1 MYLTNCQP
9 VLPKTNICHQP
20 TDSILR
26 SKLYD
31 DIWTSYKKYI
41 YSTVDINIRRSTWIK
56 TYSQIQLAAY
66 FYE

>member
-9 VLPKTNICHQP
+9 VLSKTNICQP
-20 TDSILR
+20 TESILR

-31 DIWTSYKKYI
+31 DIWTSCKKHI
-41 YSTVDINIRRSTWIK
+41 NATVGINIRRSTWIK
-56 TYSQIQLAAY
+56 TYSQIQLTAY